1 MFVFCSMLSANWAI
15 IIYCGWA
22 LNKALKSKGIS
33 NRTKTMQKELFRAL
47 IFQLIV
53 PICCVFGPQPVLRFF
68 TCGRQKIYQWGTT
81 SSGRTSGK
89 TAPQGVITKS
99 STQPDPETTSRNVII

>member
-1 MFVFCSMLSANWAI
+1 MIANQTGHLKVSTRVIVRSYIGMFVFCSMLSANWAI

-53 PICCVFGPQPVLRFF
+53 PICCVFGPL
-68 TCGRQKIYQWGTT
+68 
-81 SSGRTSGK
+81 GK
-89 TAPQGVITKS
+89 SFWQNGP
-99 STQPDPETTSRNVII
+99 SRGHHQVEHPT